1 MPALLMVLRIGEAA
15 VFLAAGVAKL
25 RAPQASRV
33 AVRAV
38 GVPLVLV
45 TPLGT
50 LLPVAELAVAAALL
64 GGPLRWAALA
74 AVAMTVLFNAAIASR
89 TARGDVGG
97 CRCFGGGRGRIGWS
111 TIVRNGGVTAV
122 ALALWWL
129 AH

>member
-1 MPALLMVLRIGEAA
+1 MPVLLMVLRIGEAA

-25 RAPQASRV
+25 RAPQASRA
-33 AVRAV
+33 AVRAA

-50 LLPVAELAVAAALL
+50 LLPVAELAVGAALL
-64 GGPLRWAALA
+64 AGPLGWAALA

-89 TARGDVGG
+89 AARGDLGG
-97 CRCFGGGRGRIGWS
+97 CRCFGRGGRRIGWS
-111 TIVRNGGVTAV
+111 TIARNGGVTAV